1 MNYQQILSISY
12 VFHLVNLLINDPD
25 SNITNHYKIVKMEDT
40 FYLQDYNKNLY
51 LIQENM
57 RKNQFGKMEKLL
69 NTFIYFEKNKKNP
82 MTGFINLRTQQR
94 HRQIKIDYELLKNL
108 QIQYATDKSYF
119 NDENFNL
126 LLPE

>member
-57 RKNQFGKMEKLL
+57 RKNQFGITEKLL

-82 MTGFINLRTQQR
+82 MIGFINLRTQQR

-119 NDENFNL
+119 NDENFNFI
-126 LLPE
+126 LPE

>member
-1 MNYQQILSISY
+1 MNYQQVLSISY
-12 VFHLVNLLINDPD
+12 VFHLVNLLLNDPM
-25 SNITNHYKIVKMEDT
+25 SHETNHYKIVKMEDT
-40 FYLQDYNKNLY
+40 FYLQDYNKNLK
-51 LIQENM
+51 LIQESA
-57 RKNQFGKMEKLL
+57 QSELL

-82 MTGFINLRTQQR
+82 ITGFINLRTQQR

>member
-12 VFHLVNLLINDPD
+12 VFNLVNLLLNDPM
-25 SNITNHYKIVKMEDT
+25 SHETNHKKIVKMEDT
-40 FYLQDYNKNLY
+40 FYLQDYKKNLY

-57 RKNQFGKMEKLL
+57 GKTQFYNTEKLL
-69 NTFIYFEKNKKNP
+69 KTFIYFEKNKRIP
-82 MTGFINLRTQQR
+82 MTGFINLRTQR
-94 HRQIKIDYELLKNL
+94 RPIEIDYELLKNL
-108 QIQYATDKSYF
+108 QIQYATDKSWF

>member
-1 MNYQQILSISY
+1 MNYQQVLSIPY
-12 VFHLVNLLINDPD
+12 VFHLVNLLINHPD
-25 SNITNHYKIVKMEDT
+25 SHETGHKKIVKMEDT
-40 FYLQDYNKNLY
+40 FYLQDYNKNLK
-51 LIQENM
+51 LIQEST
-57 RKNQFGKMEKLL
+57 QFELL
-69 NTFIYFEKNKKNP
+69 NTFIYFEKNKKRP
-82 MTGFINLRTQQR
+82 ITGFINLRTQQR

>member
-1 MNYQQILSISY
+1 MNYQQVLSISY

-57 RKNQFGKMEKLL
+57 RKNQFGNMEKLL

>member
-12 VFHLVNLLINDPD
+12 VFHLVNLLLNNPD

-57 RKNQFGKMEKLL
+57 RKNQFGNMEELL

-94 HRQIKIDYELLKNL
+94 HRQIKIDYEVLKNV
-108 QIQYATDKSYF
+108 QMQYATDKSYF

>member
-1 MNYQQILSISY
+1 MNYQQVLSISY

-40 FYLQDYNKNLY
+40 FYLQDYKKNLY
-51 LIQENM
+51 LIQEYM
-57 RKNQFGKMEKLL
+57 GKRQFYNTEKLL

-94 HRQIKIDYELLKNL
+94 NRQIKIDYELLKNL